1 MGDPDRA
8 CLAVMSS
15 KALQVLAQYRG
26 IQQRKNRTTMT
37 TSMRITRFLASSLA
51 SDVLVRGL
59 SALVARVEED
69 IADISI
75 ECGRWTTF
83 T

>member
-1 MGDPDRA
+1 MGVPDRA
-8 CLAVMSS
+8 CLAEMSS
-15 KALQVLAQYRG
+15 KARQVLAQYRG

-51 SDVLVRGL
+51 SDVLLRGL
-59 SALVARVEED
+59 SALTARLDAD
-69 IADISI
+69 IEDISI
-75 ECGRWTTF
+75 ECGRWTTV

>member
-8 CLAVMSS
+8 CLAVTSS

-26 IQQRKNRTTMT
+26 IQQRKNRKTMT

-59 SALVARVEED
+59 SALAARVDED